1 MFESLREPVS
11 NEKMEFDLTS
21 CNFPLTFQNEATV
34 GISFE
39 SLKELVSNEEIKV
52 EDEKDVFDLIIKW
65 TKHDRDKRMDFFSE
79 LFEQVASFDRTY
91 KPLWCWWLILPIHKI
106 LQKSWRT
113 GTHLGALSE
122 CYLMNANMTGIR

>member
-11 NEKMEFDLTS
+11 NEKMEFDLA
-21 CNFPLTFQNEATV
+21 NFPLTFQNEATV

-65 TKHDRDKRMDFFSE
+65 TKHDRDKRMDFFPE

-91 KPLWCWWLILPIHKI
+91 KLVLGRSSIIIDNQSFTSLILINR
-106 LQKSWRT
+106 LQNWQSIIIQKGDT
-113 GTHLGALSE
+113 
-122 CYLMNANMTGIR
+122 